1 MFLWKRIKNALPL
14 CPNLLW
20 GVRGLLCCCGSWDP
34 EMYSNLQLPPI
45 NFAGFLAAVPGQVR
59 TMRLCEREKK
69 KKKSLF
75 FFHRLLIEMARLQ
88 KPQELE
94 YHRDKPTKQICTS
107 QRGLLHLQAA
117 DVSLFHSLL
126 AVNRRKTFT
135 SFCTSPYTAHLKN
148 QRAGAPITWTNC
160 RLYHCKLSVSQRT
173 GETLAALPLLL
184 DLRKT

>member
-1 MFLWKRIKNALPL
+1 MPKFALRSSRAPLLLRQLRPGDVFQPAVTSNKLCRIPGSGSRSSEDNAAL
-14 CPNLLW
+14 
-20 GVRGLLCCCGSWDP
+20 R
-34 EMYSNLQLPPI
+34 
-45 NFAGFLAAVPGQVR
+45 
-59 TMRLCEREKK
+59 EREK

-126 AVNRRKTFT
+126 AVYRRKTFT

-148 QRAGAPITWTNC
+148 QRAGVPITWTNC
-160 RLYHCKLSVSQRT
+160 RVFITANCQYLSVLGRH
-173 GETLAALPLLL
+173 
-184 DLRKT
+184 